1 MIALGTCYQED
12 DDLPLWQ
19 GSALKKKAPL
29 STVRAQ
35 ITREIIRSR
44 DTQCNTGE

>member
-1 MIALGTCYQED
+1 MIAHGTCYQED

-19 GSALKKKAPL
+19 GSALKKKVPL
-29 STVRAQ
+29 STVRVQ
-35 ITREIIRSR
+35 ITRETIRSR